1 MSRKNKTTKMSRRY
15 SVSSCLGRRMSPAT
29 MLVPSLLML
38 SGLLH
43 AEQATQ
49 PVLARGESIQEGNS
63 GTRPLVF
70 RIGLAPFAA
79 NQTITLAY
87 RTQDINATA
96 GEDYQA
102 VQGTVTLSPSSPFA
116 EIPVLVN
123 GDTERESLEALRLVL
138 RDPASAP
145 SAPPIA
151 EAAGAIIDDDN
162 LAPPPGVNF
171 FVRGEGVLEG
181 NSGTT
186 PLRFTVMRTNPQPSN
201 PVLNLRFRTV
211 ADTATAGSDF
221 QDTSGEITLQPNQVS
236 AEITVNV
243 IGDSV
248 AENFETLRLEVSN
261 PTMMMAPQ
269 IGFGGIF
276 DDDGVQPP
284 PPAVFALPLDAQA
297 VEPAAGES
305 EARLALRLDR
315 PATEALRFTFA
326 TRPGATA
333 TAGVDFIGPS
343 NGELNFA
350 VGDLVKDIPFRIL
363 ADNLVEGREFVAYTI
378 TPPQGVVLQRN
389 FVMLS
394 IADRPVSQPPVPVNA
409 FIVPCRPFVREG
421 DSNARLLVKRVGD
434 TTGPLSVNFS
444 TEDGVA
450 LAGSDYTSTSGV
462 LNWAAGNAE
471 FKRVDVPIMVDQLV
485 EPPERFTVRLT
496 NATGQ
501 LLPGRSIAPIVI
513 LDGTDQI
520 SIESFDELCT
530 SAPDTTG
537 EEY

>member
-1 MSRKNKTTKMSRRY
+1 
-15 SVSSCLGRRMSPAT
+15 
-29 MLVPSLLML
+29 ML

-43 AEQATQ
+43 ADQATQ
-49 PVLARGESIQEGNS
+49 PVLARGESVQEGNN
-63 GTRPLVF
+63 GTRPLIF
-70 RIGLAPFAA
+70 RVALAPFAA
-79 NQTITLAY
+79 TQTITLAY
-87 RTQDINATA
+87 RTLDINATA

-102 VQGTVTLSPSSPFA
+102 VQGTVTLSPASPFA

-123 GDTERESLEALRLVL
+123 GDTERESLEAFRLVL

-145 SAPPIA
+145 GAPPVA

-162 LAPPPGVNF
+162 LAPPPGVGF

-181 NSGTT
+181 DAGTT
-186 PLRFTVMRTNPQPSN
+186 PLRFMVMRTNPQASN

-243 IGDSV
+243 IGDTV

-261 PTMMMAPQ
+261 PTTMMAPQ
-269 IGFGGIF
+269 VGVGGIF

-284 PPAVFALPLDAQA
+284 PPTAVGFPLDALA
-297 VEPAAGES
+297 IEPAVGEA

-315 PATEALRFTFA
+315 PAMQALRFTFA
-326 TRPGATA
+326 ARPGATA

-363 ADNLVEGREFVAYTI
+363 ADNLTEGREFVAYTI
-378 TPPQGVVLQRN
+378 TAPEGVVLQRN
-389 FVMLS
+389 FVTLS

-421 DSNARLLVKRVGD
+421 DSNARLLVKRVGE
-434 TTGPLSVNFS
+434 TAGPLAVNFS
-444 TEDGVA
+444 TQDGTA
-450 LAGSDYTSTSGV
+450 LAGSDYTATSGV
-462 LNWAAGNAE
+462 LNWVAGNAE
-471 FKRVDVPIMVDQLV
+471 FKRVDVPIIDDQLV
-485 EPPERFTVRLT
+485 EAPERFSVRLT
-496 NATGQ
+496 DANGQ
-501 LLPGRSIAPIVI
+501 LLPGRSMAPIVI
-513 LDGTDQI
+513 LDGGDQI
-520 SIESFDELCT
+520 SIEGFDELCT
-530 SAPDTTG
+530 SAPDTAG